1 MLIRWFSMRYCY
13 LISNFCMRCDSWIYI
28 VWDMKVDSK
37 ILYEIW
43 LLSVWNK
50 KLDKCMRY
58 DNGPTLVRHHISYNA
73 YLIHSTII
81 SHTFYNQLIY
91 LIQKHKLRVQYLIH
105 FLLIRKSRIIS
116 HTIKVNSTFI
126 LHTLQIRAKCW
137 FRRSWRSLWWW
148 TPNSLVDGIIGMTK
162 CRWSWEP
169 AVLLWS
175 EEAET
180 KQQCGQTTSPNCI
193 RFQSSVRLG

>member
-1 MLIRWFSMRYCY
+1 MHSAYK
-13 LISNFCMRCDSWIYI
+13 SPQKSHQNFH
-28 VWDMKVDSK
+28 
-37 ILYEIW
+37 
-43 LLSVWNK
+43 NK
-50 KLDKCMRY
+50 KGWKKRK
-58 DNGPTLVRHHISYNA
+58 TLNRVKRLIFFVWHHISYNA

-193 RFQSSVRLG
+193 RFQSSVRLSEVRLG